1 MAAKKKTTTKKATEK
16 RRTPPPSKADVQR
29 ALGKSPR
36 TAPNT
41 GRKTPGTKIMI
52 PKFERRVMHLTVRS
66 LAGSSAIFNAWSV
79 KALKEM
85 LENQMVE
92 GGLSKKEK
100 KAKRERKDPFADMLG
115 ATYFNS
121 EGLLAAPSVAFKSSM
136 VEACRNI
143 PGVAKKDL
151 LQGMFVEGTEPR
163 FVDLYGF
170 PRCRMDP
177 VRVGPQKV
185 ADIRFRPEY
194 EVWVCDLRIV
204 YLPNIIDEASIA
216 NLLAWAGATT
226 GIGEW
231 RPERGGIYGQF
242 EIVTSGA
249 AQLKKSLGRFSID
262 DLTPDNTGTKEIL
275 KDIELVYDSY
285 GFDSPYAEGEDDQE
299 VAA

>member
-1 MAAKKKTTTKKATEK
+1 MATKKKATTK
-16 RRTPPPSKADVQR
+16 RVTPPSKADVQR
-29 ALGKSPR
+29 ALGKPTR
-36 TAPNT
+36 KAPNT
-41 GRKTPGTKIMI
+41 GRTKGGQTQGKKIII
-52 PKFERRVMHLTVRS
+52 PKFERRVIALTVRS
-66 LAGSSAIFNAWSV
+66 LAGSSAIFNAWST
-79 KALKEM
+79 KALKEL
-85 LENQMVE
+85 LETQMVE

-115 ATYFNS
+115 ATYSNS
-121 EGLLAAPSVAFKSSM
+121 KGLLAAPSVAFKSSM

-143 PGVAKKDL
+143 PGVTKRDL
-151 LQGMFVEGTEPR
+151 LQGVFVEGTEPQ

-194 EVWVCDLRIV
+194 EMWACDLRV
-204 YLPNIIDEASIA
+204 VFLPNIIDETSIA

-231 RPERGGIYGQF
+231 RPEKGGVYGQF

-275 KDIELVYDSY
+275 KDIELVYDTY
-285 GFDSPYAEGEDDQE
+285 GFNSPYAEGEDDHE
-299 VAA
+299 VEA